1 MRSVQYKKLLLA
13 TMLCWVATLT
23 AVAQHTNILNYFQA
37 TENNGKVTL
46 NWQIFA
52 GSTCSGIQ
60 IYHSADSINFTQIG
74 EIIGVCGSFT
84 EPVNYSFTDESP
96 QQNGVNYY
104 QLALGTTGKSITVSI
119 KLIDITSTG
128 YQIRPHPLNGSGYIY
143 FDNTGSATHQLTI
156 YNAVGHLLA
165 TKFTS
170 ANYFVLESTIY
181 SNGLYFFAIANQLN
195 QIRAKGKLLV
205 AN

>member
-23 AVAQHTNILNYFQA
+23 AGAQHTNILSYFQA

-60 IYHSADSINFTQIG
+60 IFRSTDSTNFSQIG

-96 QQNGVNYY
+96 VQNAVNYY
-104 QLALGTTGKSITVSI
+104 RLALGATGKSITVSI
-119 KLIDITSTG
+119 QLIDINTTG
-128 YQIRPHPLNGSGYIY
+128 YQIRPHPLNGTGYIY
-143 FDNTGSATHQLTI
+143 FDNSANDTHQLSI
-156 YNAVGHLLA
+156 YNASGHLLA

-170 ANYFVLESTIY
+170 TNYFVVESNIY
-181 SNGLYFFAIANQLN
+181 TNGLYLFTIEKGDK
-195 QIRAKGKLLV
+195 ITTKGKFV
-205 AN
+205 IVN